1 MRRREFFTVLGS
13 AAAWPLTA
21 RAEQATKV
29 ARIGF
34 LGPGSAS
41 SESVHGVPAFR
52 AGLRDLGYVEG
63 KNIVIEWRWAEGDY
77 GRLPELAGELVRL
90 NLDVLVTYA
99 TPGALAAKRATTTI
113 PIVVALS
120 GDAITAGLV
129 TSLSRPGGNL
139 TGQTF
144 FLPELNAKRL
154 ELLKQ
159 ALPDSRRVA
168 VLINPSNSLV
178 PPTLE
183 MMNLTAKSL
192 GLELQQFEAQRP
204 DELKQAFSAV
214 VARGVDA
221 VAVIDD
227 PIWYDNAKLIGE
239 LASAQW
245 LTSIGFLELAEAG
258 FLMAYNADQLE
269 MFRRA
274 AIFVDKILKGAKPG
288 DLPVEQPTRFKLVI
302 NLKAANA
309 LGLTIPHMLSGRA
322 DEVIE

>member
-90 NLDVLVTYA
+90 NLDVLVT
-99 TPGALAAKRATTTI
+99 
-113 PIVVALS
+113 
-120 GDAITAGLV
+120 AITAGLV

-204 DELKQAFSAV
+204 DELKQAFSAM

-239 LASAQW
+239 LATAQR
-245 LTSIGFLELAEAG
+245 LPSIGFLELAEAG